1 VPERATTTPEFPD
14 ELYLPRRRWA
24 AAGGA
29 GPEGRRYIMSMH
41 VWRVV
46 GAAMAAWVVLSL
58 MGCGRAGSAMEA
70 PDGGAVAAGR
80 AALRYDGA
88 ISFQRGAR

>member
-1 VPERATTTPEFPD
+1 
-14 ELYLPRRRWA
+14 
-24 AAGGA
+24 
-29 GPEGRRYIMSMH
+29 
-41 VWRVV
+41 
-46 GAAMAAWVVLSL
+46 MAAWVVLSL

-88 ISFQRGAR
+88 LSFQRGAR